1 MDHGRIELKDHL
13 NPKQVVELRARTKD
27 GVLQEMVTAVA
38 TSPSVTDEGALLQA
52 VREREALLST
62 GIGLGIAIPHARIAS
77 VERFVVGVG
86 RCAQGVEF
94 GSIDGK
100 PVTIVVL
107 IAGPQDAQ
115 KPYLELL
122 AQISKRLKVHE
133 VRAQIA
139 GGATAAQVVDLLTQ
153 R

>member
-1 MDHGRIELKDHL
+1 MDNGRIDLKNHL
-13 NPKQVVELRARTKD
+13 EPRHVVELRVATKD
-27 GVLQEMVTAVA
+27 GVLEAMVDAVSK
-38 TSPSVTDEGALLQA
+38 SPSVKSRDELLAA

-62 GIGLGIAIPHARIAS
+62 GIGLGIAIPHARIGS
-77 VERFVVGVG
+77 IERFVVAVG
-86 RCAQGVEF
+86 RCAQGIEF

-139 GGATAAQVVDLLTQ
+139 GGATAEQVVDLLTQ